1 VDWALIL
8 LATVGV
14 APAAAEGG
22 ERVALRDPEAP
33 ASDFGSGASPQ

>member
-14 APAAAEGG
+14 APAAEGG